1 MEFIESVTHILKHTP
16 STSLSPTAIQH
27 MMEGYN
33 DAAAESLMMVEGL
46 VKEIVEC
53 DGGVMRGLDR
63 LKQLNEVYE
72 KVLRKVFTCNDC
84 T

>member
-1 MEFIESVTHILKHTP
+1 
-16 STSLSPTAIQH
+16 

-63 LKQLNEVYE
+63 LQQLNEVYE